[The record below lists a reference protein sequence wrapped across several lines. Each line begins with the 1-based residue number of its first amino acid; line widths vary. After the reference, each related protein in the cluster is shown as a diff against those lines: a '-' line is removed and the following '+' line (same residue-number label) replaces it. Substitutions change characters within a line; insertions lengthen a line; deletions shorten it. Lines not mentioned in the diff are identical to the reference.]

1 MMNKTKE
8 DILLE
13 MLNKEGLDKET
24 YNKLLSDE
32 DFSAVDALELQ
43 DEYRAINRC
52 EKGIKAGNLETYEAA
67 WERIEA
73 ATFKIGEKS

>member
-1 MMNKTKE
+1 MNKTKE
-8 DILLE
+8 EILLE
-13 MLNKEGLDKET
+13 MLNKEDLDKET

-32 DFSAVDALELQ
+32 NFSVADTLELQ

-52 EKGIKAGNLETYEAA
+52 EEGIKAGNLETHEAG

-73 ATFKIGEKS
+73 AAFKIGEES